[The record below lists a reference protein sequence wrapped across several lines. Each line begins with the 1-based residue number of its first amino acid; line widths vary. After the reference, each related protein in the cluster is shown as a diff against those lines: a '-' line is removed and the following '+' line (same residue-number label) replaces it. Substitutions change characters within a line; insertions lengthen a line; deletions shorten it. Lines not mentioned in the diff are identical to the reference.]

1 VAALNRS
8 PWGETNGWISMTS
21 TTDRESTSMIEISC
35 PGSLP
40 VPQAPL
46 RYVWLRKSQEP
57 ATLVVDRQL
66 VRLGDQAGP
75 RPDVL
80 AAAVVKEVERL
91 VDDVGHSQHN
101 GPLFPI
107 ACPSARRGVG
117 LRIIHT

>member
-1 VAALNRS
+1 MDIDDIDDRPRVHVDDRDLVPRLATSAVGPAAVCVA
-8 PWGETNGWISMTS
+8 E
-21 TTDRESTSMIEISC
+21 E
-35 PGSLP
+35 
-40 VPQAPL
+40 
-46 RYVWLRKSQEP
+46 EP

-107 ACPSARRGVG
+107 ACPRARRGVG